1 MDPTTIHIANI
12 GTDMPT
18 NLTTVQLYM
27 NSMAI
32 RIVNLGADM
41 LTNPIGCSIVH
52 KNAWILWQIT
62 LQTLAQT
69 CLQTLSVVQLHERC
83 MDSTTILQ
91 TLAQTMHGFYGNSH
105 GKPWH
110 RHAYKPYSC
119 SITCKNNLMHRFY
132 GNSHGKPWHRR
143 AYKPYS
149 CSIEMHGFY
158 NNSHGKP
165 WHRHAYKPYS
175 CSITRKNAWILQQ
188 SLQILAHTCL
198 QTLSVVQLYIE
209 MHRFY
214 GNSHGKN
221 AWILWQLPWQTLAQT
236 CLQTLQLFNCT

>member
-1 MDPTTIHIANI
+1 MQRYIANLGTDMLTNPISCSTAHRHAWILWQLTLQTCMQTCLQTLQLFNCATKCMDPTAIHIANI

-62 LQTLAQT
+62 LQTLA
-69 CLQTLSVVQLHERC
+69 
-83 MDSTTILQ
+83 
-91 TLAQTMHGFYGNSH
+91 
-105 GKPWH
+105 
-110 RHAYKPYSC
+110 
-119 SITCKNNLMHRFY
+119 
-132 GNSHGKPWHRR
+132 
-143 AYKPYS
+143 
-149 CSIEMHGFY
+149 
-158 NNSHGKP
+158 
-165 WHRHAYKPYS
+165 
-175 CSITRKNAWILQQ
+175 
-188 SLQILAHTCL
+188 HTCL
-198 QTLSVVQLYIE
+198 QTLPVVQLYIE